1 MIACE
6 DSYWDILMSSNTSNS
21 FCKDCFEKHA
31 DAAASGTFGN
41 QKALPKDKFC
51 FLLGKYHDEGFA
63 ELVLA
68 YGIHIGAMREE
79 EQRGEAHIFR
89 LRNLVRM
96 IHTSILRLSCTYLYI
111 LTNHL

>member
-1 MIACE
+1 
-6 DSYWDILMSSNTSNS
+6 
-21 FCKDCFEKHA
+21 
-31 DAAASGTFGN
+31 
-41 QKALPKDKFC
+41 
-51 FLLGKYHDEGFA
+51 
-63 ELVLA
+63 
-68 YGIHIGAMREE
+68 MREE